1 MNSRFLIF
9 AAAFVIFVAGAWMA
23 LQPPQLQELP
33 APSAAAAIAPAPAP
47 VSALQPQ
54 KLDAASVLAIDPRTP
69 GKRPAVPVRQTLTN
83 EYLAARQYRAL
94 YDRLKS
100 SAEGTTAEG
109 AYVLYE
115 IANRCANITD
125 RPRRNFG
132 NAAKPLEQRRDEFLA
147 GIQPGDP
154 MRDRRVAAFEEVNTN
169 KCLGFE
175 SISMT
180 QADLNK
186 MLADAVSLGDPKAR
200 ALAIE
205 QEINAARRGRWDSGT
220 LSETQID
227 GLRQAI
233 GTKDP
238 AAMVL
243 AGRLLSTGYNDL
255 TMRVGP
261 NGQVAEPR
269 AMYNAWQILA
279 CDYGLPVRRHQRSP
293 AAGVRVPGALRR
305 VEPARLPALLRELAA
320 RLAAHRAIPGPAA
333 HGDRVGRL
341 VAAEPRARAAAA
353 GRAARPAALN
363 NYWKSQRRDARG
375 AEQRKAFVYF
385 LVWTRL
391 R

>member
-33 APSAAAAIAPAPAP
+33 APAAAAAAAPAAAP
-47 VSALQPQ
+47 VSALLPQ
-54 KLDAASVLAIDPRTP
+54 KLEASSVLSIDPRTP
-69 GKRPAVPVRQTLTN
+69 GKRPATPVRQTLTN
-83 EYLAARQYRAL
+83 EYLGAKQYRAL

-132 NAAKPLEQRRDEFLA
+132 NAAKPLEQRRDEFLVA
-147 GIQPGDP
+147 LQPNDP
-154 MRDRRVAAFEEVNTN
+154 MRDRRIAAFEEVNTN

-175 SISMT
+175 NISMT
-180 QADLNK
+180 QADLGK

-205 QEINAARRGRWDSGT
+205 QEITASRRGRWDSGT
-220 LSETQID
+220 LTETQID

-233 GTKDP
+233 GTRDP

-279 CDYGLPVRRHQRSP
+279 CDYGYPCGDTNDRLLQACAYQSHCDASSLPDYLHYYASSP
-293 AAGVRVPGALRR
+293 HDSQLIAQYQG
-305 VEPARLPALLRELAA
+305 LLRT
-320 RLAAHRAIPGPAA
+320 AIESGDWSQLNLVRGPRPPGT
-333 HGDRVGRL
+333 
-341 VAAEPRARAAAA
+341 PRIPPR
-353 GRAARPAALN
+353 
-363 NYWKSQRRDARG
+363 
-375 AEQRKAFVYF
+375 
-385 LVWTRL
+385 
-391 R
+391 

>member
-1 MNSRFLIF
+1 MSSRFLII

-23 LQPPQLQELP
+23 LKPPELHELP
-33 APSAAAAIAPAPAP
+33 APTAAAAPAPTSAAALGAMPG
-47 VSALQPQ
+47 
-54 KLDAASVLAIDPRTP
+54 KLDASSVLAIDPRTP
-69 GKRPAVPVRQTLTN
+69 GKRPPVPVRQTLTS
-83 EYLAARQYRAL
+83 EYLAAKQYRAL

-100 SAEGTTAEG
+100 SPEGTTAEG

-115 IANRCANITD
+115 IANRCAVITD
-125 RPRRNFG
+125 RPRRN
-132 NAAKPLEQRRDEFLA
+132 AAAAPKPLEQRRDEFLA
-147 GIQPGDP
+147 SLQPTDP
-154 MRDRRVAAFEEVNTN
+154 LRDKRVAAFEEVNTN

-175 SISMT
+175 NTTMT

-205 QEINAARRGRWDSGT
+205 QEIAAARRNRWDSGT

-279 CDYGLPVRRHQRSP
+279 CDYGYPCGETNDRLLQACAYQAHCDASSLPDYLHYYGSSPHDSQLIAQYQGVLRTAIETGDWSQLNLVRGPRP
-293 AAGVRVPGALRR
+293 PGAPRI
-305 VEPARLPALLRELAA
+305 LPR
-320 RLAAHRAIPGPAA
+320 
-333 HGDRVGRL
+333 
-341 VAAEPRARAAAA
+341 
-353 GRAARPAALN
+353 
-363 NYWKSQRRDARG
+363 
-375 AEQRKAFVYF
+375 
-385 LVWTRL
+385 
-391 R
+391 